1 MGAAVAPSAGT
12 RAAAKETGRVG
23 GRGARCMLGVV
34 VAVAA
39 RCTAGGVVTDQFGA
53 GQCEED
59 VSELGVFRDELGW
72 NMCPVRRG

>member
-1 MGAAVAPSAGT
+1 MGTAVAPSAGT

-39 RCTAGGVVTDQFGA
+39 RCTAGGVVSDQFA
-53 GQCEED
+53 L
-59 VSELGVFRDELGW
+59 VS
-72 NMCPVRRG
+72 VRRMSVNWGCSGMNWAGTRAL